1 VLQNAIRFQDS
12 LQRAIRDAYEK
23 NVVLGLDYLAIGAII
38 IVDARS
44 MGCEVK
50 THRLG
55 GLLYRKTMGF
65 AALCP
70 S

>member
-1 VLQNAIRFQDS
+1 MLQNAIRFQDS

-44 MGCEVK
+44 MG
-50 THRLG
+50 
-55 GLLYRKTMGF
+55 
-65 AALCP
+65 
-70 S
+70 